1 MSTPTHRA
9 HASGARTESRHRRDD
24 TGASAVEFAMIL
36 PLLLL
41 VVFGVINFGFLLA
54 QNATLAS
61 AVREGARY
69 GSVNSYGGTHTCAN
83 VVSARSRRRQHR
95 RDVRQ
100 QGQGGG
106 LAGRQRRCC
115 RGRSRLP
122 GVGRRRHHGGQKDE
136 APCIGSV
143 PGTSD
148 RLRVEATYVSPLFL
162 AAPGVAS
169 SWTLDGSGTYQCEY
183 SS

>member
-9 HASGARTESRHRRDD
+9 HGAERTGSRHPRDD

-54 QNATLAS
+54 QNATLS
-61 AVREGARY
+61 NAVREGARY
-69 GSVNSYGGTHTCAN
+69 GSVNAYSGTHTCAN
-83 VVSARSRRRQHR
+83 VVSAVRGAANTVGMSGSKVKVVVSRV
-95 RDVRQ
+95 DGSGAVVA
-100 QGQGGG
+100 GGG
-106 LAGRQRRCC
+106 CQADAG
-115 RGRSRLP
+115 GATT
-122 GVGRRRHHGGQKDE
+122 GATKDQ
-136 APCIGSV
+136 APCLGS
-143 PGTSD
+143 PTASPY
-148 RLRVEATYVSPLFL
+148 RLKVDATYVSPLFL

-169 SWTLDGSGTYQCEY
+169 SWTIDGSGSYQCEY

>member
-1 MSTPTHRA
+1 MPTPTHRA
-9 HASGARTESRHRRDD
+9 LASGARTEARHRRDD

-69 GSVNSYGGTHTCAN
+69 GSVNAYTSSHTCAN
-83 VVSARSRRRQHR
+83 VVSA
-95 RDVRQ
+95 VRGAANTVGMSGSKVKVVVTRVNEVGVPVAACQ
-100 QGQGGG
+100 ALAGGG
-106 LAGRQRRCC
+106 ATG
-115 RGRSRLP
+115 S
-122 GVGRRRHHGGQKDE
+122 VGD
-136 APCIGSV
+136 APCKGSV
-143 PGTSD
+143 LAAPST
-148 RLRVEATYVSPLFL
+148 LRVEATYVSPLFL

-169 SWTLDGSGTYQCEY
+169 SWTLNGSGTYQCEY